1 MRWPCL
7 AMLFLVFVPAGAS
20 AQGASGHSVDP
31 LTKITITRRDTA
43 DTGPRVPVTIHLERP
58 ASLPIG
64 ERSRPS
70 PMLTGAVVG
79 FTAAFL
85 ISGGACTIIDAGPEC
100 LVVGVVWSVPGAVVG
115 AVVGALLE

>member
-1 MRWPCL
+1 
-7 AMLFLVFVPAGAS
+7 
-20 AQGASGHSVDP
+20 
-31 LTKITITRRDTA
+31 
-43 DTGPRVPVTIHLERP
+43 
-58 ASLPIG
+58 
-64 ERSRPS
+64 
-70 PMLTGAVVG
+70 MLTGAVVG